1 MAKKKNQPV
10 YIYCEGH
17 SVQFTQSE
25 EQGGE
30 VIGCDKQGNIYEIRE
45 AAEGWQVL
53 KQGRIEVTFR
63 YRGTAVACA
72 RQLASMG
79 VSA

>member
-1 MAKKKNQPV
+1 MD
-10 YIYCEGH
+10 
-17 SVQFTQSE
+17 
-25 EQGGE
+25 E

-53 KQGRIEVTFR
+53 KQGRIEVTFS

-72 RQLASMG
+72 RLLASMG